1 MNIFSVLTKKSIL
14 HLNFNA
20 ILPFILIIFVNLAI
34 IFRRFKKLNIPAWTA
49 FMAAAILLIFL
60 SPDPKK
66 SFNSAVKVVAS
77 NADIFIFLF
86 TMMVLVTSL
95 EMSGT
100 FDFIAQKLLKHTK
113 DGNMLLLWF
122 HIFFGLA
129 ASVLINDTVA
139 IFAPILLIAFARQI
153 NQEAKP
159 YILAVAFG
167 LTYGSAL
174 LPTGNPQNFI
184 LASGGNIN
192 FIEFF
197 SYAFFPTLF
206 ALLGSYITLRIYFRS
221 VFNNETITT
230 TSIVENTPN
239 EFLHLRKPALITFGV
254 LLLALIITSFFIIPM
269 ELVFLLV
276 VGIYLFF
283 VNDRNEIIARIDWGV
298 LFFFAG
304 MFITI
309 NAVTQSAIFTEF
321 VKTPLSSAKPNFGTF
336 VIFNIGLFLLSQFF
350 SNVPVAIIVSQL
362 LPGTHLNTTIFWM
375 ATALTTTFA
384 GGTTVL
390 GAASNIITIETSKKR
405 KVEIKWLEFFK
416 IGIFSSTFAL
426 IGVILFGMVAFNI
439 I

>member
-1 MNIFSVLTKKSIL
+1 MTMILDIKSL
-14 HLNFNA
+14 
-20 ILPFILIIFVNLAI
+20 LPFILIILVNLAV
-34 IFRRFKKLNIPAWTA
+34 IFRRVGKLDIPAWTA
-49 FMAAAILLIFL
+49 FMAAAILLIFI
-60 SPDPKK
+60 SSNPEK
-66 SFNSAVKVVAS
+66 SFNSAVQVVAS
-77 NADIFIFLF
+77 NADVFVFLF

-100 FDFIAQKLLKHTK
+100 LDFIAHKLLKHTK
-113 DGNMLLLWF
+113 DGNTLLLWI

-184 LASGGNIN
+184 LASAGNIT

-197 SYAFFPTLF
+197 VYAFFPTLF
-206 ALLGSYITLRIYFRS
+206 ALLGSYMTLRIYFRS
-221 VFNNETITT
+221 VFNTEKFKTVSMVEYP
-230 TSIVENTPN
+230 SIDY
-239 EFLHLRKPALITFGV
+239 LHLRKPALITFGV
-254 LLLALIITSFFIIPM
+254 LLIALLVTSFFNIPM
-269 ELVFLLV
+269 GLIFLLV

-283 VNDRNEIIARIDWGV
+283 INDRNQIIARIDWGV

-309 NAVTQSAIFTEF
+309 NAVTQSAIFTNL
-321 VKTPLSSAKPNFGTF
+321 VKTPLSTAQPNFGTF
-336 VIFNIGLFLLSQFF
+336 VIFNIGIFILCQFF
-350 SNVPVAIIVSQL
+350 SNVPVAIIATQL
-362 LPGTHLNTTIFWM
+362 LPSTHLNTTIFWM
-375 ATALTTTFA
+375 STALTTTFA

-390 GAASNIITIETSKKR
+390 GAASNIIAIETSKKR

-416 IGIFSSTFAL
+416 IGIFSSSFAL
-426 IGVILFGMVAFNI
+426 LGVILIGLIAFGIF
-439 I
+439 